1 MNLKAQI
8 LDLIV
13 SVPPNILEPLVM
25 EKIVIPMLV
34 AQAKRLKLAHVY
46 IWSNREGKQTL
57 LTLDN
62 AWQPQQISGVIYA
75 FASAED
81 ARTHPDFDPVNLT
94 LTRKPIL
101 GLLFEVLTHPQINLL
116 CVFRPGGNLS
126 KADTV
131 VKAQLRK
138 LLTEKAAP
146 ILGTDLSSNNK
157 LPAGL
162 C

>member
-1 MNLKAQI
+1 MNLKTQI
-8 LDLIV
+8 LDLMA
-13 SVPPNILEPLVM
+13 SVPPNILEPPVM

-34 AQAKRLKLAHVY
+34 AQAKRLRLAHVY
-46 IWSNREGKQTL
+46 TWSNREGKQVL

-62 AWQPQQISGVIYA
+62 AWQSQQISGVIYA

-94 LTRKPIL
+94 LTQEPIL
-101 GLLFEVLTHPQINLL
+101 RLLFEVLTHPQINLL
-116 CVFRPGGNLS
+116 CVFRSGNRS
-126 KADTV
+126 QADTF

-138 LLTEKAAP
+138 LFTEKAGS
-146 ILGTDLSSNNK
+146 ILRTNLPNNNK
-157 LPAGL
+157 LPADY

>member
-8 LDLIV
+8 LDLMV
-13 SVPPNILEPLVM
+13 NSPPDILEPLVM
-25 EKIVIPMLV
+25 EKIVIPLLV
-34 AQAKRLKLAHVY
+34 AQAKKLKLAHLY
-46 IWSNREGKQTL
+46 SWSNKDGKQVL

-62 AWQPQQISGVIYA
+62 VWQSQQISGVIYA
-75 FASAED
+75 FANAED

-94 LTRKPIL
+94 LTQEPIL
-101 GLLFEVLTHPQINLL
+101 RLLFEVLTHPQINLL
-116 CVFRPGGNLS
+116 CVFRSGNRR

-131 VKAQLRK
+131 VKAQLRR
-138 LLTEKAAP
+138 LLAEKARP
-146 ILGTDLSSNNK
+146 ILKTDLSGNNK